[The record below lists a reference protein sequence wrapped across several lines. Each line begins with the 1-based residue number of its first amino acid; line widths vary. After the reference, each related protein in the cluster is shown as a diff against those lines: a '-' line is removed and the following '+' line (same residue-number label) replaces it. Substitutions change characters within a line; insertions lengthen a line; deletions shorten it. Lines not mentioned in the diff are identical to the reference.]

1 MACDGISARYSK
13 NPSKFCGRTPPIHYI
28 CNPMNDLQKLIEA
41 LIFSSEQPISAAE
54 LQTVLF
60 TYSGEEISLEAIQEH
75 VERLMGKYESDDFV
89 FEVVKTGG
97 GFQFLS
103 KPYYHKPI
111 TVLLQHRS
119 KRKLSVA
126 ALECLSIIA
135 YSQPVTKVD
144 IEQIRGV
151 NCDHT
156 IQKLMERDLIRIS
169 GRAET
174 AGRPLLYGTTQYFM
188 DYFGINTLE
197 ELPKLK
203 EFEQKETS
211 IGDPSDIM
219 EGMSDEEVYNKVQ
232 LNNERRDDAQTD
244 NNEENQQQEERA
256 EVATGTETDLQ
267 EESVSAEEN
276 EQETMGGDEISGE
289 AMGEEDQQS

>member
-1 MACDGISARYSK
+1 MALEPLFSY
-13 NPSKFCGRTPPIHYI
+13 FCAV
-28 CNPMNDLQKLIEA
+28 MNNLQKLIEA
-41 LIFSSEQPISAAE
+41 LIFSSEQPITIAE

-60 TYSGEEISLEAIQEH
+60 TYSGEEVSLEAIQEH
-75 VERLMGKYESDDFV
+75 VDTLLVKYESDDFV
-89 FEVVKTGG
+89 FEIVKTGG
-97 GFQFLS
+97 GYQFLS

-111 TVLLQHRS
+111 STLLQHRA

-156 IQKLMERDLIRIS
+156 IQKLMERDLIKIT

-174 AGRPLLYGTTQYFM
+174 PGRPLLYGTTQYFM
-188 DYFGINTLE
+188 DYFGINDLE

-203 EFEQKETS
+203 EFEQKDIS
-211 IGDPSDIM
+211 IGSPTDIM
-219 EGMSDEEVYNKVQ
+219 ETVSEEEAYAQVRFD
-232 LNNERRDDAQTD
+232 NERRDDAQT
-244 NNEENQQQEERA
+244 EQY
-256 EVATGTETDLQ
+256 
-267 EESVSAEEN
+267 EEN
-276 EQETMGGDEISGE
+276 EQPLSEEQPPTEEND
-289 AMGEEDQQS
+289 GEEDIRE

>member
-1 MACDGISARYSK
+1 
-13 NPSKFCGRTPPIHYI
+13 
-28 CNPMNDLQKLIEA
+28 MNDLQKLIEA

-60 TYSGEEISLEAIQEH
+60 TYSGEEVSLEAIQEH
-75 VERLMGKYESDDFV
+75 VEGLIGKYESDDFV

-203 EFEQKETS
+203 EFEQKEVS

-219 EGMSDEEVYNKVQ
+219 EGMTDEEVYNKVQ

-244 NNEENQQQEERA
+244 NNEENQQSDDQQ
-256 EVATGTETDLQ
+256 EVAAEAEAGAGDEPLIY
-267 EESVSAEEN
+267 EEN

-289 AMGEEDQQS
+289 TTMGEEENSGETMGKEDASGETMGEEDRAS

>member
-1 MACDGISARYSK
+1 
-13 NPSKFCGRTPPIHYI
+13 
-28 CNPMNDLQKLIEA
+28 MNDLQKLIEA
-41 LIFSSEQPISAAE
+41 LIFSSEQPISAAD

-60 TYSGEEISLEAIQEH
+60 TYSGEEVSLEAIQEH
-75 VERLMGKYESDDFV
+75 VERLMTKYEGDEHV
-89 FEVVKTGG
+89 FEVIRTGG

-103 KPYYHKPI
+103 KPYYHKVI

-135 YSQPVTKVD
+135 YSQPVTKTD

-156 IQKLMERDLIRIS
+156 IQKLMERDLIRIT

-203 EFEQKETS
+203 EFEQKESS

-219 EGMSDEEVYNKVQ
+219 EGMSDEEVYNQVQ
-232 LNNERRDDAQTD
+232 LHHARREDAL
-244 NNEENQQQEERA
+244 NEENEENKQQEEHSEDTGEA
-256 EVATGTETDLQ
+256 ELTESI
-267 EESVSAEEN
+267 SVS
-276 EQETMGGDEISGE
+276 T
-289 AMGEEDQQS
+289 EEDQPISEADGSADGETLSTEEDEKIGE